1 MESII
6 LGYRTIC
13 YDYSNIFS
21 FEKKDLDMDKEISKN
36 ISNNLGNLILQISKL
51 FKDIDNNKENDY
63 GKWSKKSRSYL
74 GSFLDGNSKERIMDN
89 LKKILENL

>member
-1 MESII
+1 MLVI
-6 LGYRTIC
+6 
-13 YDYSNIFS
+13 
-21 FEKKDLDMDKEISKN
+21 
-36 ISNNLGNLILQISKL
+36 